1 MSGQRN
7 EFIKGLKSSANEFD
21 YYGMSFED
29 AIVRILEEEG
39 MKKEIAQNADAKEA
53 IIKLVKQDKRIPE
66 NERLSLVNIEYVRSV
81 LKKFIN
87 TDGTIKGKSDDMY
100 LYTGPSKNKTMTI
113 IDVQGGKL
121 VETQSSYSS
130 EIEYSE
136 TITRTIE
143 NGIEMKVVES
153 DSEGNKTTYL
163 RNSDLVTATV
173 SYNNKFNPSKSR
185 GGTMLAGLEQIGG
198 SRYLDFEKRLHDID
212 EARAKGETPEG
223 FLYEGK
229 DEEEIDKLNE
239 QKSNAFVSFCEKS
252 KKFKALAEKYGL
264 IDRTVDNSPR

>member
-1 MSGQRN
+1 MSEQRN

-29 AIVRILEEEG
+29 AIVKILEEEG
-39 MKKEIAQNADAKEA
+39 MKKEIAQNADAKKA
-53 IIKLVKQDKRIPE
+53 IINLVKQDKRISE
-66 NERLSLVNIEYVRSV
+66 NERLSLDNIEYVRSV
-81 LKKFIN
+81 LKRFIN
-87 TDGTIKGKSDDMY
+87 TDGTIKGNGDDMY
-100 LYTGPSKNKTMTI
+100 LYTGQLKNKTMTI
-113 IDVQGGKL
+113 IDVQGGNL
-121 VETQSSYSS
+121 VKTQSSYSS

-198 SRYLDFEKRLHDID
+198 SRYLDFEKRVHDID
-212 EARAKGETPEG
+212 EARDKGETPEG

-229 DEEEIDKLNE
+229 DPDKLSELKALKNKAL
-239 QKSNAFVSFCEKS
+239 QDYCTASV
-252 KKFKALAEKYGL
+252 KFRKLAEKYDKVP
-264 IDRTVDNSPR
+264 ITVGTNPR

>member
-1 MSGQRN
+1 MGDKERKFKEQIQ
-7 EFIKGLKSSANEFD
+7 EDAKKFD
-21 YYGMSFED
+21 FFGMSFED
-29 AIVRILEEEG
+29 AIVKILEQEG
-39 MKKEIAQNADAKEA
+39 MKKKIAQNADAKEA
-53 IIKLVKQDKRIPE
+53 IIKLVKKDKRIPE
-66 NERLSLVNIEYVRSV
+66 NERLSSDNIENVRSV

-87 TDGTIKGKSDDMY
+87 TDGTIKGKSDDMF
-100 LYTGPSKNKTMTI
+100 LYTGPSKDKTTTI

-121 VETQSSYSS
+121 VETQSSFSS
-130 EIEYSE
+130 EIGFFK
-136 TITRTIE
+136 TVTKTIE
-143 NGIEMKVVES
+143 DGIEMEVVES

-198 SRYLDFEKRLHDID
+198 SRYLDFEKRVHDID

-229 DEEEIDKLNE
+229 DPDKLSELKALKNKAL
-239 QKSNAFVSFCEKS
+239 QDYCTASV
-252 KKFKALAEKYGL
+252 KFRKLAEKYDKVP
-264 IDRTVDNSPR
+264 ITVSTNPR